1 MVDNSLMP
9 LLIVLTPI
17 LGTVTFVAIMIKR
30 YLDNYIPLKVI
41 VRHKG
46 DKTELIIQTKR
57 KTTHI
62 NVGNFRIKEYREVL
76 GWRINGLGFGRYR
89 LGEYTGKY
97 GEVVS
102 YAISDSGLLI
112 DDIDGKRYYLAFD
125 NIHEVVDA
133 ILDKS
138 IKERVIKVRK

>member
-62 NVGNFRIKEYREVL
+62 NIGNFKIKEYQEVL
-76 GWRINGLGFGRYR
+76 RWRTNGLGFGRYR
-89 LGEYTGKY
+89 LGEYTGK
-97 GEVVS
+97 
-102 YAISDSGLLI
+102 
-112 DDIDGKRYYLAFD
+112 R
-125 NIHEVVDA
+125 
-133 ILDKS
+133 
-138 IKERVIKVRK
+138 

>member
-1 MVDNSLMP
+1 M
-9 LLIVLTPI
+9 LTPI

-30 YLDNYIPLKVI
+30 YLDDYIPLKVI
-41 VRHKG
+41 VKHKG

-62 NVGNFRIKEYREVL
+62 NIENFRIKEYREVL
-76 GWRINGLGFGRYR
+76 RWRTNGLEFGRYR
-89 LGEYTGKY
+89 LGKYTGKY

-112 DDIDGKRYYLAFD
+112 DDVSGERYYLAFD
-125 NIHEVVDA
+125 SIHEVMDT
-133 ILDKS
+133 ILDCS
-138 IKERVIKVRK
+138 IKEKIIEVRKLCPQ